1 MKKTGMAAVVFV
13 LLAVLVSCGG
23 GGAKEK
29 NTGPDNR
36 VYGVSVMS
44 MFNPFFVR
52 EVEGVRDAVK
62 NDKNVQVLDPDP
74 ANDIITQVAQIGE
87 FIAKKVDIIIVDP
100 IDSDGIKPALV
111 DAQRAG
117 IPVINIDSL
126 VNDPDLVISMIVSD
140 NVDAGRQTGKFLF
153 DAIGGEGE
161 VAVIN
166 WSALGAVR
174 DRTDGFKQVM
184 EQSYPGIKIVADAD
198 AYGVVENAQNIMDT
212 FIQAHPNLK
221 GVFGINNPTVQGAI
235 ASIISNKRQGQIL
248 ACSVDGSQ
256 NEIDM
261 IKEGQLLCSPMQ
273 QPFVIGQTAVEIA
286 KKYWAGQTFEKSIV
300 IPVINITAANVAQYD
315 GKTY

>member
-1 MKKTGMAAVVFV
+1 MKKIGILCAVFA
-13 LLAVLVSCGG
+13 LLAALVSCRGRE
-23 GGAKEK
+23 AAEK

-44 MFNPFFVR
+44 MYNPFFVR

-87 FIAKKVDIIIVDP
+87 FIAKKVDVIIVDP
-100 IDSDGIKPALV
+100 IDSDGIKPALL

-161 VAVIN
+161 VVVIN

-174 DRTDGFKQVM
+174 DRVDGFKQM
-184 EQSYPGIKIVADAD
+184 IAESYPKVKVVADAD

-235 ASIISNKRQGQIL
+235 ASIISSKKQGQIL

-286 KKYWAGQTFEKSIV
+286 KKYWAGETFEKSIV
-300 IPVINITAANVAQYD
+300 IPVINITGANWQQYD